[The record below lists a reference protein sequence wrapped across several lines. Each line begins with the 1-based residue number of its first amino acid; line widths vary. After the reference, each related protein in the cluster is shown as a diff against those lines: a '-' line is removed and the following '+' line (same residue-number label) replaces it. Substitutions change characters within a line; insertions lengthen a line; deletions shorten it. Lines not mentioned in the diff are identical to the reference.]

1 MSTKPKKNSLGD
13 RLKKA
18 REEAQLSQKQ
28 LARKV
33 QLSDKAISSYEVNR
47 AEPSFDMLK
56 KIGKAVHKPV
66 QYFLNEEISVEHDL
80 QTKLEKIEQE
90 LAEVKKLLMM
100 R

>member
-1 MSTKPKKNSLGD
+1 MTSKPKKNSLGD
-13 RLKKA
+13 LLKKA
-18 REEAQLSQKQ
+18 REEAQLSQKE
-28 LARKV
+28 LAQKV
-33 QLSDKAISSYEVNR
+33 KLSDKAISSYEVNR

-66 QYFLNEEISVEHDL
+66 NYFLNEQVSIEHDL
-80 QTKLEKIEQE
+80 QAKLEKIEQE